1 MTQGLQRPSPTR
13 FVNLAAE
20 SMQVSRA
27 ARRWLSIFVLAC
39 VTTMPAVAFAQ
50 SSDDPDG
57 RVESMLNE
65 ATNAYDSLNLQ
76 KAESTLSEA
85 IDYAESNNASA
96 ELHARAH
103 VLMGVVTF
111 AKTRDENAVRE
122 KFIEA
127 LEIDRNATVP
137 DVYKQPKL
145 TTLMSEARERADLAP
160 PEEQDSD
167 DTGATA
173 DKSAETEPPPETFQH
188 TPVTTTDAGDPVEL
202 TVRVPASIEP
212 EKIVVFARRYDQ
224 QEYWKV
230 SMQAEEGASWHA
242 KIDGSRV
249 YTSQLDYYIEATDEE
264 GTVLANSG
272 SAASP
277 HSITVLGAAD
287 YSPQAQ
293 TDDGTSPDADGPTGP
308 SGPPDDEQTDRGR
321 RYVYVQATGGTA
333 GALIFGGEPTAN
345 PDRDVQPGLAPA
357 FAHTRLDIGGMVT
370 ERTHVGM
377 FFRWQFSPAQSFQG
391 LDHLDRDGFFSSEAQ
406 CLGIGLTGDCQL
418 GLMVRHF
425 ISDSPGLKL
434 FASGG
439 LGFGRVREWLRL
451 KEPAS
456 EPFCDDRRTINSGGD
471 SFCYRRDTMRPGWF
485 HVGGGGG
492 LQWPVTNQFSL
503 VAEGYLQ
510 ILAPTAAVHLD
521 VNVGPRLEF

>member
-1 MTQGLQRPSPTR
+1 MH
-13 FVNLAAE
+13 
-20 SMQVSRA
+20 VSRA
-27 ARRWLSIFVLAC
+27 ARRWMSIFVLAC
-39 VTTMPAVAFAQ
+39 VTAMPAVSFAQ

-76 KAESTLSEA
+76 KAESTLSAA
-85 IDYAESNNASA
+85 IDYAQSNDASA
-96 ELHARAH
+96 DLHARAH

-111 AKTRDENAVRE
+111 AQTRDGNAVRE
-122 KFIEA
+122 QFVKA
-127 LEIDRNATVP
+127 LEIHRNADVP

-160 PEEQDSD
+160 PAAQDSD
-167 DTGATA
+167 ETGAA
-173 DKSAETEPPPETFQH
+173 GEESAETEPPPETFQH

-202 TVRVPASIEP
+202 TVQVPASIDP
-212 EKIVVFARRYDQ
+212 VNIVVFARRYDQ
-224 QEYWKV
+224 REYWKV
-230 SMQAEEGASWHA
+230 DMQDEEGATWHA

-264 GTVLANSG
+264 GTVLASSG

-287 YSPQAQ
+287 YSPQAEAG
-293 TDDGTSPDADGPTGP
+293 DGTSPEADGPTGP
-308 SGPPDDEQTDRGR
+308 SGPADAEQTDRGR

-333 GALIFGGEPTAN
+333 AAFIFGGEPTAN
-345 PDRDVQPGLAPA
+345 PGRDVRPGLAPA

-370 ERTHVGM
+370 ERTHLGM
-377 FFRWQFSPAQSFQG
+377 FVRWQFSPAQSFQG
-391 LDHLDRDGFFSSEAQ
+391 LDHLDRGGFFSSEAH

-456 EPFCDDRRTINSGGD
+456 DPFCDDRRTINSSGE
-471 SFCYRRDTMRPGWF
+471 SFCYRRDTIRPGWF